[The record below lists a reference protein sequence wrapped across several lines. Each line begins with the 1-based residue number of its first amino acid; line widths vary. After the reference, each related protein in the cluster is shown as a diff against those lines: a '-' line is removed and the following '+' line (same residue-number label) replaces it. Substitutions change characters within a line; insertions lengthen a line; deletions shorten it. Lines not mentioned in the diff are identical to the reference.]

1 MVKKIYNLF
10 EEYFTCTFFL
20 VIFLLMVVGVFLRY
34 VFGLSF
40 SWNIELA
47 RYSFV
52 WLTFIGA
59 AYVRSDDGHIKI
71 DLFAAY
77 LRSKLSPK
85 GRLVYWLG
93 MQLVIIGYLGL
104 LIYFS
109 YILSIRSWRF
119 KSQAM
124 QMPQSFLYISVGLG
138 SLMYILREI
147 IDSVKKFKRGEF

>member
-1 MVKKIYNLF
+1 MIKKFYDLF
-10 EEYFTCTFFL
+10 EESFTCVFFL
-20 VIFLLMVVGVFLRY
+20 IIFLLMVVGVFLRY
-34 VFGLSF
+34 VFGISF

-71 DLFAAY
+71 DLFSAF
-77 LRSKLSPK
+77 LRRKLSPK
-85 GRLVYWLG
+85 GRLVYWVG
-93 MQLVIIGYLGL
+93 MKLVIIAYLGL
-104 LIYFS
+104 MIYFS
-109 YILSIRSWRF
+109 YVLSVRSWRF

-147 IDSVKKFKRGEF
+147 IDSIKKFKRGEF